1 MSATP
6 DMLAIF
12 YEPTPPSEIRQRQ
25 GPNGRTLDYID
36 ARYVMDTLDKL
47 GPENWQD
54 RYEDRADGSVRCGIG
69 INVEGEWIWKWD
81 VGTQS
86 DIEPEKGSHS
96 EAFKRAGVKWGI
108 ARDLYG
114 HTTQARGG
122 SSPRASQSPRPVSPP
137 APVGASN
144 PDEPPFPG
152 HRLPATGR
160 RPARPAFTGSTATPA
175 PSPPRRLEGDGKSGP
190 SAPPRG
196 PEKMHGLTALE
207 AEQALDRRA
216 RARHGSALS
225 GGKGVTR

>member
-25 GPNGRTLDYID
+25 GPGGRTLDYID

-114 HTTQARGG
+114 HTTQARGV
-122 SSPRASQSPRPVSPP
+122 SSTPRASQSPRPVSPP

-144 PDEPPFPG
+144 PDNEPPFPG
-152 HRLPATGR
+152 EVIGFRQPAA
-160 RPARPAFTGSTATPA
+160 RPARPA
-175 PSPPRRLEGDGKSGP
+175 
-190 SAPPRG
+190 
-196 PEKMHGLTALE
+196 
-207 AEQALDRRA
+207 
-216 RARHGSALS
+216 
-225 GGKGVTR
+225 

>member
-25 GPNGRTLDYID
+25 GPGGRTLDYID

-114 HTTQARGG
+114 HTTQARGV
-122 SSPRASQSPRPVSPP
+122 SSTPRASQSPRPVSPP

-144 PDEPPFPG
+144 PDNEPPFPG
-152 HRLPATGR
+152 EVIGFRAPAAGTVLPDPRDGYYGDTCPVHVGR
-160 RPARPAFTGSTATPA
+160 AWRETARGIKCTANDGTRENPDWCTWK
-175 PSPPRRLEGDGKSGP
+175 PSQRWV
-190 SAPPRG
+190 
-196 PEKMHGLTALE
+196 
-207 AEQALDRRA
+207 AEHEMAQ
-216 RARHGSALS
+216 
-225 GGKGVTR
+225 